1 MISFVLYNNK
11 KEIETTINIDI
22 PSDIF
27 LQYKIGSFL
36 HDYSKKLLGKK
47 IYSHEIYMWVS
58 DESERQIIPLSHQW
72 INDNFRI
79 DIRNF
84 FGLQKKKLC

>member
-1 MISFVLYNNK
+1 MKY
-11 KEIETTINIDI
+11 T
-22 PSDIF
+22 
-27 LQYKIGSFL
+27 
-36 HDYSKKLLGKK
+36 
-47 IYSHEIYMWVS
+47 WVS

-84 FGLQKKKLC
+84 F